1 MRDWRE
7 MTAADFYT
15 DGVQLDLLASVEGDG
30 YGTIAI
36 DEIEGDDTQCEAE
49 VVEFVGREDGAL
61 FGLAISDEPTDDA
74 LFSVV
79 AA

>member
-1 MRDWRE
+1 MRDWTT
-7 MTAADFYT
+7 MSASAFYT
-15 DGVQLDLLASVEGDG
+15 DGVQLDLLAEIEGDG

-36 DEIEGDDTQCEAE
+36 DEIDTEDPQQAE
-49 VVEFVGREDGAL
+49 VVEPAEREDGAL